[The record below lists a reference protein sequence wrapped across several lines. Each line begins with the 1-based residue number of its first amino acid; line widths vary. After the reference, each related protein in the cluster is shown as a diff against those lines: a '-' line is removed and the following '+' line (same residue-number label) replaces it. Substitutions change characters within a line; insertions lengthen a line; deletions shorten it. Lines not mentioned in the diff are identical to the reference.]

1 MKMLTPWTGF
11 ENLRKDMERFF
22 DRWGDWDQPEL
33 RPIADWAPKVD
44 FAENK
49 DAYVLKAEIPGIDP
63 KEISVSLENDL
74 LTIKGEKKQEKEE
87 KDEHHYRVERSF
99 GSFAR
104 TMRLPGAVDGG
115 KVAAAFKNG
124 VLTVTLPKAAGAK
137 ASAIPV
143 TAE

>member
-1 MKMLTPWTGF
+1 MKALTPWTGF

-22 DRWGDWDQPEL
+22 DRWGDWELPEL
-33 RPIADWAPKVD
+33 RPIADWTPKVD

-63 KEISVSLENDL
+63 KEISVSLENEL

-124 VLTVTLPKAAGAK
+124 VLTVTLPKASGAK
-137 ASAIPV
+137 VNAIPV
-143 TAE
+143 KAE